1 MVTFQ
6 SSSSPESP
14 FVLIL
19 IQDAHPNLFWL
30 PPCPSFLFEWLCC
43 VSPVSTFWSTLLSLL
58 WRTDVFKVP
67 VKDPDRMWR
76 FWTSVI
82 LAYDSDTYH
91 FPHLLDKNVFPNLT
105 PSLVFYKLY
114 FLGLILVWFWSCA
127 IAHTGSNAWPSC
139 LNLRAMRTTGGAA
152 PSVWKLPLVL
162 LTLLDLIPSS
172 FLSDHTYAA
181 AKEQGHQLHSPSINH
196 RLLSA
201 LSWIS
206 TSSSQWI
213 KNSLL

>member
-43 VSPVSTFWSTLLSLL
+43 VSPVSTFWSTLLRLL

-82 LAYDSDTYH
+82 LAYDSNTYH

-127 IAHTGSNAWPSC
+127 IAHTQ
-139 LNLRAMRTTGGAA
+139 TH
-152 PSVWKLPLVL
+152 
-162 LTLLDLIPSS
+162 
-172 FLSDHTYAA
+172 DHLA
-181 AKEQGHQLHSPSINH
+181 
-196 RLLSA
+196 
-201 LSWIS
+201 S
-206 TSSSQWI
+206 TSGRWGPQEVRPHRCGSSHLSYSHCWT
-213 KNSLL
+213 